1 MVWGSL
7 ISLFLLSTVKFMFT
21 PFGGP
26 ALGLSFFQTY
36 FICVSGGI
44 FGSSFFYFLSGY
56 FLKHAKKK
64 KHYKMKYN
72 KEEGQFLKK
81 KKTFSKMNKL
91 IIKIKTSIGII
102 GICFWAPF
110 LLSIP
115 IGSIIS
121 AKFYGHKK
129 QTFLLIIVG
138 MFINAFI
145 TTSLAYLIY
154 G

>member
-1 MVWGSL
+1 MIWGSL

-56 FLKHAKKK
+56 FLKRSKRK
-64 KHYKMKYN
+64 KHDKMKNN
-72 KEEGQFLKK
+72 KIEDHFLKK

-129 QTFLLIIVG
+129 ETFLLIIIG